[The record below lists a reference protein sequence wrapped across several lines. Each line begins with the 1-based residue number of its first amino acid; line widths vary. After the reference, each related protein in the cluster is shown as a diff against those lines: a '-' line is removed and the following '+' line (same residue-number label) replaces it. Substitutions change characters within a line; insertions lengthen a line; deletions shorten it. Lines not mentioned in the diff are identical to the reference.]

1 MSNRICGRCK
11 SSVVIPYGKTAL
23 FKCQNCS
30 ALGEQSN
37 FPEKTVFHQITA
49 SPEVLAPLFVRE
61 VWTVAEA
68 HIVSR
73 WVSEIVP
80 DIYYESES
88 EAIAATVEKLKE
100 VCDD

>member
-1 MSNRICGRCK
+1 MMSNRICGRCK

-49 SPEVLAPLFVRE
+49 SPEVLAPQFVYCEKTLTDGYIWYSLLLGNVGFGTKR
-61 VWTVAEA
+61 
-68 HIVSR
+68 
-73 WVSEIVP
+73 
-80 DIYYESES
+80 
-88 EAIAATVEKLKE
+88 EAIAATVARLKE
-100 VCDD
+100 VCDA